1 MYNNSYLSHRFHL
14 KIRTEVR
21 RCLNKIVVLIFLP
34 ISNLDQLDEIAIQGH
49 SKV

>member
-1 MYNNSYLSHRFHL
+1 MYNNSHLSHQIHL

-21 RCLNKIVVLIFLP
+21 LSLNKIVVLIFLP

-49 SKV
+49 PKL